1 MKKIFII
8 FAFLLSA
15 FNVFADG
22 LSANDVTLKNDDTAN
37 LDINLD
43 NASSDIVGL
52 QFNINLSEGI
62 TPMMDGDKVVI
73 TPSNRLN
80 GSYSLRGKKMAAGS
94 YLFTFL
100 SNERTPIEGNSG
112 TLFSITLQNS
122 ASLADGTY
130 RAVISDVTITDLNGY
145 EQMAA
150 NAESRITVVHSYK
163 LTYYVD
169 GAKYKEISYDFGD
182 AITPE
187 QVPTKEGY
195 TFSGWSEIPATMPAR
210 DVEVTGSFA
219 INKYKVT
226 FISDGTVIKE
236 EMLEF
241 GSEITAPANPTKVG
255 HTFTE
260 WNPAVD
266 ATVPAHDVTY
276 TAQFSANQYTITFDT
291 DGGSA
296 VAPITQ
302 NYSTAIT
309 KPANPVK
316 QGYTFAGW
324 NPAIPETMPAENMT
338 IKALWTVNSYKLTYK
353 VDGAVYKELSYDYG
367 DAITPEADP
376 TKEGYTFSGWSEI
389 PATMPAHDVEVNG
402 SFTMNMYTIKFVNED
417 GSVLQSSEVEYGA
430 TPVYSGATPTKS
442 ATAEYSYTFAG
453 WTPEIVTVTADAT
466 YTATYTSTSNQ
477 YTLTYKVDGAVYKE
491 YTLSYGDAITPEAE
505 PTKEGYT
512 FSGWSEIPTTMPAHD
527 VEVTGSFTKGAYK
540 LTYFVDGAKY
550 KELSY
555 DYGDAITPEAEPTK
569 EGYTF
574 SGWSEIPATMPA
586 HDVEVNGSFTINMYT
601 IKFVNEDGTVLQSSE
616 AEYGA
621 TPVYSGATPTKASTA
636 EYSYTFAGWTPEIVT
651 VTADATY
658 TATYTSTSN
667 QYTLT
672 YKVDGDVY
680 KEYTLNYGDAITPEA
695 EPTKERHTFSGWS
708 EIPATMPAHDVEVTG
723 TFEINVADVLAP
735 VVEEGT
741 DITEENAEDITEF
754 KLTLNEVE
762 TIEVNEDAS
771 AELLIDGVLSGT
783 ASKDDISVSDGVI
796 TIKFNYIDNEENAP
810 DKTKAFRKS
819 VARAAED
826 EVSVEVII
834 AAGSFNI
841 NGENVTENISYSYTA
856 PASVAEEIEE
866 NLSSVI
872 HGIAAAEH
880 ATKVYNLK
888 GIRVSKNQK
897 GIVIK
902 NGKTF
907 FVK

>member
-1 MKKIFII
+1 MKKIFVI

-15 FNVFADG
+15 FTAFADG
-22 LSANDVTLKNDDTAN
+22 LSANDVTLKNDETAN
-37 LDINLD
+37 LEINLD
-43 NASSDIVGL
+43 NASSDIIVGL
-52 QFNINLSEGI
+52 QFNINLSAGI
-62 TPMMDGDKVVI
+62 TPVMEGDKVVI

-80 GSYSLRGKKMAAGS
+80 GSYSLRGKKMADGS

-150 NAESRITVVHSYK
+150 NAESCITVVHSYK

-182 AITPE
+182 AIPPE
-187 QVPTKEGY
+187 Q
-195 TFSGWSEIPATMPAR
+195 
-210 DVEVTGSFA
+210 
-219 INKYKVT
+219 
-226 FISDGTVIKE
+226 
-236 EMLEF
+236 
-241 GSEITAPANPTKVG
+241 
-255 HTFTE
+255 
-260 WNPAVD
+260 
-266 ATVPAHDVTY
+266 
-276 TAQFSANQYTITFDT
+276 
-291 DGGSA
+291 
-296 VAPITQ
+296 
-302 NYSTAIT
+302 
-309 KPANPVK
+309 
-316 QGYTFAGW
+316 
-324 NPAIPETMPAENMT
+324 
-338 IKALWTVNSYKLTYK
+338 
-353 VDGAVYKELSYDYG
+353 
-367 DAITPEADP
+367 
-376 TKEGYTFSGWSEI
+376 
-389 PATMPAHDVEVNG
+389 
-402 SFTMNMYTIKFVNED
+402 
-417 GSVLQSSEVEYGA
+417 
-430 TPVYSGATPTKS
+430 
-442 ATAEYSYTFAG
+442 
-453 WTPEIVTVTADAT
+453 
-466 YTATYTSTSNQ
+466 
-477 YTLTYKVDGAVYKE
+477 
-491 YTLSYGDAITPEAE
+491 
-505 PTKEGYT
+505 
-512 FSGWSEIPTTMPAHD
+512 
-527 VEVTGSFTKGAYK
+527 
-540 LTYFVDGAKY
+540 
-550 KELSY
+550 
-555 DYGDAITPEAEPTK
+555 EPTK

-574 SGWSEIPATMPA
+574 SGWSEIPATLPA

-621 TPVYSGATPTKASTA
+621 IPVYSGSTPTKASTA
-636 EYSYTFAGWTPEIVT
+636 EYSYTFAGWTPEIVAAK
-651 VTADATY
+651 ADATY

-872 HGIAAAEH
+872 HGIAADEYSS
-880 ATKVYNLK
+880 KVYNLK